1 MLKALLALMLTAT
14 WTWSAA
20 AQIDLHRFWDS
31 RCHDCHGHAG
41 EFARRHLR
49 VDNGVLV
56 SRNRAHDLKRFI
68 AQHEAG
74 RAQTE
79 AIYGMLLAQAQTEPV
94 FQEKCSG
101 CHGTAAEFAR
111 VSLVVRDGTVVGRS
125 NGRPINS
132 FLKSHGKLSPDEVQI
147 VVNSLN
153 RVLSEIGAAKPK

>member
-1 MLKALLALMLTAT
+1 MLKALSALMLTAT

-79 AIYGMLLAQAQTEPV
+79 AIYGMLLAQAQTKPV
-94 FQEKCSG
+94 YQQKCAS
-101 CHGTAAEFAR
+101 CHGNAAEFVRA
-111 VSLVVRDGTVVGRS
+111 SLVVRDGAVVGRS
-125 NGRPINS
+125 NGQPITS
-132 FLKSHGKLSPDEVQI
+132 FMKSHGKLSSDEVDI
-147 VVNSLN
+147 VVGSLS
-153 RVLSEIGAAKPK
+153 RVLGESGAEKRK